1 VIRLKEKTKRRP
13 TKIYMHDVIRQISD
27 FSSKVKEANNA
38 LPSKSKQHR
47 WNSLQ
52 TEASI
57 FFSKSNFGGCGL
69 YMMMCQAN
77 HATRAELYARGN
89 SLHRHVCSTGL
100 KNQRDANSDP
110 PILVFCPSADHY
122 FFFF

>member
-1 VIRLKEKTKRRP
+1 
-13 TKIYMHDVIRQISD
+13 MHDVIRQISD
-27 FSSKVKEANNA
+27 FSSKVKANNA
-38 LPSKSKQHR
+38 LPSKSKHHR
-47 WNSLQ
+47 WSSLQ

-57 FFSKSNFGGCGL
+57 FFLNLISVTVDCGL

>member
-1 VIRLKEKTKRRP
+1 
-13 TKIYMHDVIRQISD
+13 MHSHR
-27 FSSKVKEANNA
+27 KANSTDGI
-38 LPSKSKQHR
+38 PSKLKHP
-47 WNSLQ
+47 
-52 TEASI
+52 
-57 FFSKSNFGGCGL
+57 FFFLNLISVTVDCGL

>member
-1 VIRLKEKTKRRP
+1 
-13 TKIYMHDVIRQISD
+13 MHDVIRQISD

-89 SLHRHVCSTGL
+89 SLHRH
-100 KNQRDANSDP
+100 DANSDP
-110 PILVFCPSADHY
+110 PFSFFVLQQITTSFFLKKKRCHAVIVMLNNMQPSRLG
-122 FFFF
+122 